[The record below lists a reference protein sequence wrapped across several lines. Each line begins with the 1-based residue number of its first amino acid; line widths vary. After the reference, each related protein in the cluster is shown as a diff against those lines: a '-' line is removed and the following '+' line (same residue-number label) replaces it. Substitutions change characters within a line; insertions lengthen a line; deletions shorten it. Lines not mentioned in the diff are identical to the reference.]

1 MPVLYHFPPK
11 GRWTNDDMI
20 DYQNLVPMD
29 AEAMANF
36 ISYRTEIE
44 VTLSLISLLNLLA
57 IFYLF

>member
-1 MPVLYHFPPK
+1 
-11 GRWTNDDMI
+11 MI

-44 VTLSLISLLNLLA
+44 VTLWLISLLNLLA
-57 IFYLF
+57 ILFVLEFKYFIYILAFPLA